1 MKFILGTKEKMT
13 QIFDEEGQVFPVTAI
28 KVAPAVVTQ
37 VKSKEKDGY
46 AAVQFGFGDRK
57 IKNLS
62 KPVRGH
68 LAKVA
73 EGTSF
78 AHIKEVRL
86 DKAKDAH
93 KGMKSEWTIGDTIDL
108 SVFAAG
114 DKVEVSSISKAK
126 GFQGVVKRYG
136 FKGGPRTHGQK
147 HTERAP
153 GSIGTAGFQRVFKN
167 MRMAGRMGGDRVTF
181 KNLKIV
187 KVDTDTNEIFI
198 EGAVPGRKGT
208 LVEIKG

>member
-1 MKFILGTKEKMT
+1 MKFILGTKQKMT
-13 QIFDEEGQVFPVTAI
+13 QIFNEEGQVFPVTAI
-28 KVAPAVVTQ
+28 KVTPATVTQ

-46 AAVQFGFGDRK
+46 SAIQFGYGERK

-68 LAKVA
+68 LAKVK

-78 AHIKEVRL
+78 AHIKEIRL
-86 DKAKDAH
+86 DKAKDVS
-93 KGMKSEWTIGDTIDL
+93 KNMKSDWNIGDIIES
-108 SVFAAG
+108 SVFTAG
-114 DKVEVSSISKAK
+114 DKVEISSISKGK
-126 GFQGVVKRYG
+126 GFQGVVKRHG

-147 HTERAP
+147 HSERAP

-167 MRMAGRMGGDRVTF
+167 MRMAGRMGGERVTF

-187 KVDTDTNEIFI
+187 RIEGDQIFI
-198 EGAVPGRKGT
+198 EGAVPGRAGT

>member
-1 MKFILGTKEKMT
+1 MT
-13 QIFDEEGQVFPVTAI
+13 QIFGEEGQVFPVTAI

-46 AAVQFGFGDRK
+46 TSVQFGFGERK
-57 IKNLS
+57 HKNLS

-68 LAKVA
+68 LK
-73 EGTSF
+73 GKSF
-78 AHIKEVRL
+78 GHLKEVRL
-86 DKAKDAH
+86 GKAKDAA
-93 KGMKSEWTIGDTIDL
+93 KNMKSEWVVGDIIEP
-108 SVFAAG
+108 SVFVAG
-114 DKVEVSSISKAK
+114 DKVEVSAISKGK
-126 GFQGVVKRYG
+126 GFQGVVKRHG
-136 FKGGPRTHGQK
+136 FKGGPRSHGQK
-147 HTERAP
+147 HSERAP

-181 KNLKIV
+181 KNMKIIRV
-187 KVDTDTNEIFI
+187 EEGQIFI

>member
-1 MKFILGTKEKMT
+1 MKFILGTKQKMT
-13 QIFDEEGQVFPVTAI
+13 QIFNEEGQVFPVTAI
-28 KVAPAVVTQ
+28 KVTPATVTQ

-46 AAVQFGFGDRK
+46 SAIQFGYGERK

-68 LAKVA
+68 LAKVK

-78 AHIKEVRL
+78 AHIKEIRL
-86 DKAKDAH
+86 DKAKDAS
-93 KGMKSEWTIGDTIDL
+93 KNMKSDWNIGDIIES
-108 SVFAAG
+108 SVFTAG
-114 DKVEVSSISKAK
+114 DKVEVSAISKAK
-126 GFQGVVKRYG
+126 GFQGVVKRHG

-147 HTERAP
+147 HSERAP

-167 MRMAGRMGGDRVTF
+167 KRMAGRTGGERVTF

-187 KVDTDTNEIFI
+187 RIEADQIFI
-198 EGAVPGRKGT
+198 EGAVPGRAGT

>member
-13 QIFDEEGQVFPVTAI
+13 QIFDEEGNVFPVTAI
-28 KVAPAVVTQ
+28 NVAPAVVTQ

-46 AAVQFGFGDRK
+46 QAVQFGFGIRK
-57 IKNLS
+57 EKNLS

-68 LAKVA
+68 LKATA
-73 EGTSF
+73 PF
-78 AHIKEVRL
+78 AHLKEVRL
-86 DKAKDAH
+86 DKEKDAS
-93 KGMKSEWTIGDTIDL
+93 KGWKTDWVVGEKIEL
-108 SVFAAG
+108 SAFVPG
-114 DKVEVSSISKAK
+114 DKVEVSSISKGR

-136 FKGGPRTHGQK
+136 FKGGPRSHGQK

-167 MRMAGRMGGDRVTF
+167 MRMGGRMGTDRFTF

-187 KVDTDTNEIFI
+187 KVDTELNQIFI
-198 EGAVPGRKGT
+198 KGAVPGRKGT

>member
-13 QIFDEEGQVFPVTAI
+13 QIFGEEGQVFPVTAI
-28 KVAPAVVTQ
+28 KIAPAYVTQ

-46 AAVQFGFGDRK
+46 QAVQFGFGERK
-57 IKNLS
+57 AKNLT
-62 KPVRGH
+62 KAVKGH
-68 LAKVA
+68 MKDK
-73 EGTSF
+73 SF
-78 AHIKEVRL
+78 AYLKEVRL
-86 DKAKDAH
+86 DKAKDVS
-93 KGMKSEWTIGDTIDL
+93 KNMKSEWAVGDTIES
-108 SVFAAG
+108 SVFTAG
-114 DKVEVSSISKAK
+114 DKVEVSAISKGK

-136 FKGGPRTHGQK
+136 FKGGPRSHGQK
-147 HTERAP
+147 HSERAP

-167 MRMAGRMGGDRVTF
+167 MRMAGRMGGDRITQ

-187 KVDTDTNEIFI
+187 RVDADQILI

>member
-1 MKFILGTKEKMT
+1 MKFILGTKQKMT
-13 QIFDEEGQVFPVTAI
+13 QIFNEEGQVFPVTAI
-28 KVAPAVVTQ
+28 KVSAATVTQ

-46 AAVQFGFGDRK
+46 AAVQFGYGERK

-68 LAKVA
+68 LAKVK

-78 AHIKEVRL
+78 AHIKEIRL
-86 DKAKDAH
+86 DKAKDA
-93 KGMKSEWTIGDTIDL
+93 KKNMKSDWTIGDIIEP

-114 DKVEVSSISKAK
+114 DKVEVSSISKGR
-126 GFQGVVKRYG
+126 GFQGVVKRHG

-147 HTERAP
+147 HSEREP

-167 MRMAGRMGGDRVTF
+167 KRMAGRMGGDRVTF
-181 KNLKIV
+181 KNLKIIR
-187 KVDTDTNEIFI
+187 VDSDQIFI
-198 EGAVPGRKGT
+198 EGAVPGRTGT

>member
-1 MKFILGTKEKMT
+1 MKFILGTKQKMT
-13 QIFDEEGQVFPVTAI
+13 QIFDEEGQVFPVTTI

-37 VKSKEKDGY
+37 VKSKEKEGY
-46 AAVQFGFGDRK
+46 AAVQVGFGDRK
-57 IKNLS
+57 AKNLS

-68 LAKVA
+68 LKDK
-73 EGTSF
+73 SF
-78 AHIKEVRL
+78 AHLKEVRTEETSWEVG
-86 DKAKDAH
+86 K
-93 KGMKSEWTIGDTIDL
+93 TIEP

-114 DKVEVSSISKAK
+114 DKVEVSAISKSK
-126 GFQGVVKRYG
+126 GFQGVVRRHG

-147 HTERAP
+147 HSERAP

-167 MRMAGRMGGDRVTF
+167 RRMAGRMGGERVTF
-181 KNLKIV
+181 KNLRIV
-187 KVDTDTNEIFI
+187 KINTDTNEIFI

>member
-1 MKFILGTKEKMT
+1 MT
-13 QIFDEEGQVFPVTAI
+13 QIFDENGQVFPVTAI
-28 KVAPAVVTQ
+28 KVTPAVVTQ
-37 VKSKEKDGY
+37 VKSKEKEGY
-46 AAVQFGFGDRK
+46 AAVQFGYGVRK
-57 IKNLS
+57 VKNLS

-86 DKAKDAH
+86 DKAKDAS
-93 KGMKSEWTIGDTIDL
+93 KNMKSDWNIGDTIEP
-108 SVFAAG
+108 SVFVAG
-114 DKVEVSSISKAK
+114 DKVEVSAISKGR

-147 HTERAP
+147 HSERAP

-187 KVDTDTNEIFI
+187 RVDADQIFI

>member
-13 QIFDEEGQVFPVTAI
+13 QIFNEEGQVFPVTAI

-37 VKSKEKDGY
+37 VKSMEKDGY
-46 AAVQFGFGDRK
+46 ASVQFGFGDRK
-57 IKNLS
+57 LKNLS
-62 KPVRGH
+62 KPVQGH
-68 LAKVA
+68 LK
-73 EGTSF
+73 GKSF
-78 AHIKEVRL
+78 GHLKEVRL
-86 DKAKDAH
+86 GKAKDAA
-93 KGMKSEWTIGDTIDL
+93 KNMKTEWVVGDTIES

-114 DKVEVSSISKAK
+114 DKVEVSAISKGK
-126 GFQGVVKRYG
+126 GFQGVVKRHG

-147 HTERAP
+147 HSERAP

-187 KVDTDTNEIFI
+187 RVEEGQIFI

>member
-1 MKFILGTKEKMT
+1 MKFILGTKQEMT
-13 QIFDEEGQVFPVTAI
+13 QIFDEAGMVFPVTTI
-28 KVAPAVVTQ
+28 KVSPAVVTQ

-46 AAVQFGFGDRK
+46 AAVQFGFGERK
-57 IKNLS
+57 LKNLS

-68 LAKVA
+68 LK
-73 EGTSF
+73 GKSF
-78 AHIKEVRL
+78 AHLKEVRL
-86 DKAKDAH
+86 DKAKDAS
-93 KGMKSEWTIGDTIDL
+93 KNMKSDWAVGDTIES
-108 SVFAAG
+108 SVFSEG
-114 DKVEVSSISKAK
+114 DKVEVSAISKGR
-126 GFQGVVKRYG
+126 GFQGVVKRHG

-167 MRMAGRMGGDRVTF
+167 MRMGGRMGGDRFTF

-187 KVDTDTNEIFI
+187 KIDTNTNEIFI